1 MPYKIKWEDD
11 GLVREFYGVVSSSE
25 VLESDR
31 EFYENPR
38 SDNAKYQITDFSNAQ
53 PGDVEDTDIT
63 KIAALDIGASV
74 TLPNLKVA
82 FVTSDQYVKT
92 LCEKY
97 IELSRVANE
106 TWQFKIFEDI
116 ESARRWVS

>member
-1 MPYKIKWEDD
+1 MPYIAKWEDE
-11 GLVREFYGVVSSSE
+11 GLVREFYGVVNSNE

-31 EFYENPR
+31 EFYEDPR
-38 SDNAKYQITDFSNAQ
+38 SDTAKYQITDFSSAQ
-53 PGDVEDTDIT
+53 PGEIEDAHIT
-63 KIAALDIGASV
+63 KIAALDIGASI

-82 FVTSDQYVKT
+82 FVVNDEYVKA

-106 TWQFKIFEDI
+106 TWEFKIFGDM
-116 ESARRWVS
+116 ESARKWIS